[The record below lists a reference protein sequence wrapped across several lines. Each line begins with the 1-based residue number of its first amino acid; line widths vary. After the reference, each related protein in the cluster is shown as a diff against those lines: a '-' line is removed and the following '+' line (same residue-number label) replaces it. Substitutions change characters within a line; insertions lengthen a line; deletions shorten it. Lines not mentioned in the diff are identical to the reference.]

1 MSGLDGDDWARLVY
15 LGLLLLF
22 LAGLLRSR
30 RAFRDLAIWLLI
42 IAMAVIAYGFRDT
55 LRDELLPAAMVER
68 PDGTLELRR
77 RSDGHFHAEAL
88 VNGAPV
94 RFLVDTG
101 ASQVVLSLD
110 DARRVGLDPAH
121 LAFVG
126 RARTANGEV
135 ATAPVRLDSLALGG
149 FHDTGV
155 AASVGS
161 GELDVALLGMSYLDR
176 FASIAIEGD
185 RMTLRR

>member
-30 RAFRDLAIWLLI
+30 RAFCDLAIWLLI

-55 LRDELLPAAMVER
+55 LRDELLPASMVER
-68 PDGTLELRR
+68 PDGAIELRR
-77 RSDGHFHAEAL
+77 RSDGHFHAEAM
-88 VNGAPV
+88 VNGVPV

-101 ASQVVLSLD
+101 ASDVVLSAD
-110 DARRVGLDPAH
+110 DARRVGLDPEG
-121 LAFVG
+121 LDFVG
-126 RARTANGEV
+126 RARTANGVV
-135 ATAPVRLDSLALGG
+135 ATAPVRLDSVEFGNYL
-149 FHDTGV
+149 DRGV
-155 AASVGS
+155 GASVG
-161 GELDVALLGMSYLDR
+161 GGALDVSLLGMSYLDR
-176 FASIAIEGD
+176 FASISIEGD